1 MYLIYLIHKFH
12 NLSWI
17 TEINELFHHI
27 LVHWDAPVITSDSN
41 KTFSWI
47 HVCLNP
53 ECNCKNKKAQFL
65 LGRFF
70 ISSWYL
76 DPSLGPFLVKFTQ
89 ILESIFLDNPHKAAV
104 LSVGCAS
111 FSSTLFPSTQLSVN
125 MLGYSIYI
133 YTHTLCAVPVK
144 TVPFCKHLHMHF
156 TSLKIKKIKNIFIHT
171 NILFLLP
178 FSGVHTLL
186 DDLLSP
192 NVYFRFNPMLSSNVT
207 LDESRPE
214 VLHQLQKDTQLY
226 LDRNRPKL
234 ERLCEVLMTERSAI
248 WKTRDWIGGKA
259 WELQQRWTWVDFTQ
273 CCQEFS
279 WMYAII
285 WMRTIIQ
292 EHH

>member
-1 MYLIYLIHKFH
+1 M
-12 NLSWI
+12 
-17 TEINELFHHI
+17 
-27 LVHWDAPVITSDSN
+27 
-41 KTFSWI
+41 
-47 HVCLNP
+47 
-53 ECNCKNKKAQFL
+53 
-65 LGRFF
+65 
-70 ISSWYL
+70 
-76 DPSLGPFLVKFTQ
+76 
-89 ILESIFLDNPHKAAV
+89 
-104 LSVGCAS
+104 
-111 FSSTLFPSTQLSVN
+111 
-125 MLGYSIYI
+125 
-133 YTHTLCAVPVK
+133 
-144 TVPFCKHLHMHF
+144 PFCKHLHILIAYISCKTFGYIEVH
-156 TSLKIKKIKNIFIHT
+156 S
-171 NILFLLP
+171 NILLILP

-259 WELQQRWTWVDFTQ
+259 WELQQRWGWVDFTQ

-292 EHH
+292 EHHSVMKICPYWLHKIVKGCVLTSYKSCYRSYKSNTQPF